1 MKVVCIKIPPTFTT
15 LKIEVGEIYTAF
27 HREYTILTDQK
38 ATTLFIKDNLNN
50 VIPCDA
56 LDRGKY
62 FITLEKWRDSKLSE
76 LGI

>member
-1 MKVVCIKIPPTFTT
+1 M
-15 LKIEVGEIYTAF
+15 
-27 HREYTILTDQK
+27 ILTDQK